1 MITDSTVKTP
11 PSIPNI
17 YEIVVSLEFPEGA
30 ILKSLFFKLFSPFSV
45 KSIISRGAVERIY
58 GVLMISAFLMALT
71 GIVFGVI
78 GYHSEEGGVTSKKM
92 AVYLNI
98 VVFVIA
104 GIFFIK
110 GM

>member
-1 MITDSTVKTP
+1 LKNSDFRMS
-11 PSIPNI
+11 PSGNSRDTTISYI
-17 YEIVVSLEFPEGA
+17 LGILGGVFIVL
-30 ILKSLFFKLFSPFSV
+30 SV
-45 KSIISRGAVERIY
+45 IKSIISRGAVERIY

>member
-1 MITDSTVKTP
+1 
-11 PSIPNI
+11 
-17 YEIVVSLEFPEGA
+17 
-30 ILKSLFFKLFSPFSV
+30 
-45 KSIISRGAVERIY
+45 
-58 GVLMISAFLMALT
+58 MISAFLMALT